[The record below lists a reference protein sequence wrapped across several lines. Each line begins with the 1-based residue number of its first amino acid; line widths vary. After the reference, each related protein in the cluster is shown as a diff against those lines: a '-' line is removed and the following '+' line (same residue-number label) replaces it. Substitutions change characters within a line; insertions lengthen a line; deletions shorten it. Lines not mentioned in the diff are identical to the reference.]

1 MNNIMKTFKFLMP
14 FLLVAFTFVGC
25 NTDDLRNDIDE
36 LKNRVESLEAL
47 VSTMNDNV
55 NALKVFAEGG
65 VTISSYEKVGDTY
78 KLVLSD
84 GRTIELTQGQ
94 QGDVDV
100 PSISISEDGCW
111 IINGV
116 KQEDKKAVGANAD
129 APKFT
134 IKKETVEGAEKAYW
148 YVDYN
153 DGKGYVQVKDPEGNP
168 VEATTSGEVNIKPDF
183 FEKVEVKNGCMEVT
197 LTTEPKGP
205 FSLPIVEGLICKI
218 ETEGVEEYKDNILT
232 VGYGRKVT
240 LQVEVTGE
248 TQILTAPAGW
258 TAELGTLT
266 DGKGELTITAPQAPV
281 ATSRAVADNTQ
292 DVVLQ
297 TNKGVNWAVAKIQ
310 VEAKQ
315 LVESYY
321 QEYLNGK
328 DLVIGKVGENTEN
341 AFVLNKTTCP
351 ESMVQYIESDQ
362 EITEDN
368 KVYFIKEGVTVTY
381 NVANNITSLIVVGDK
396 PGVMSAIKTKKIISL
411 TGETSGKG
419 LIMYNMVL
427 DATEHDSYVVN
438 ILKEADG
445 IEYDYLYLVDKC
457 RIKLPKNGGK
467 NFAYINNKPKV
478 SVKTLAM
485 CNTYVNVQNSIN
497 GEYIITSYSNH
508 AYNLKN
514 VIMYNNV
521 FYSPQSGSG
530 FEKFGILTSGYVG
543 SYLEKIYV
551 VNNTYINLL
560 GANPFT
566 KAVIKGKLDVKNNL
580 IWNDMNSKVNTTMI
594 MAVKE
599 SDISQVTADNYSNNK
614 LFSKNGLKASVFHTS
629 GNTPAGLAG
638 NNLSNEAA
646 DPFTGGK
653 MLWDEGVFV
662 LGPGYETVGAHIE

>member
-1 MNNIMKTFKFLMP
+1 MKTFKFLMP

-84 GRTIELTQGQ
+84 GRTIELTQGK

-100 PSISISEDGCW
+100 PT
-111 IINGV
+111 ININENNEWVVNGNAIEGSV
-116 KQEDKKAVGANAD
+116 AKGDDAKAPQFNIQKDNDTG
-129 APKFT
+129 
-134 IKKETVEGAEKAYW
+134 KAYW
-148 YVDYN
+148 YVDCN
-153 DGKGYVQVKDPEGNP
+153 DGKGYVQVKDLEGNP
-168 VEATTSGEVNIKPDF
+168 VEATTSGNVNIEPDF
-183 FEKVEVKNGCMEVT
+183 FEKVEVENGCMVVT
-197 LTTEPKGP
+197 LKTDPKGP
-205 FSLPIVEGLICKI
+205 YSLPIVEGLICKI
-218 ETEGVEEYKDNILT
+218 ETKGVEEYKDNILT

-258 TAELGTLT
+258 TAELGALT

-281 ATSRAVADNTQ
+281 TTSRAVADNTK

-328 DLVIGKVGENTEN
+328 GLVIGKVGENTEN

-362 EITEDN
+362 DITEDN
-368 KVYFIKEGVTVTY
+368 KVYFVKEGVTVTY
-381 NVANNITSLIVVGDK
+381 NVADKINTMIIVGDK
-396 PGVMSAIKTKKIISL
+396 PGVKPIVKTKKILSL
-411 TGETSGKG
+411 SGTTSGKG
-419 LIMYNMVL
+419 LILYNIVL
-427 DATEHDSYVVN
+427 DVTEHTNYVVN
-438 ILKEADG
+438 IDKNEEG
-445 IEYDYLYLVDKC
+445 VSYDYLFLVDQC
-457 RIKLPKNGGK
+457 RIKLPSGK
-467 NFAYINNKPKV
+467 NFSYINNKANINAKKIV
-478 SVKTLAM
+478 M
-485 CNTYVNVQNSIN
+485 CNTYVNVPPSSANIMIANIS
-497 GEYIITSYSNH
+497 GGYKYTDF
-508 AYNLKN
+508 
-514 VIMYNNV
+514 VMYNNV
-521 FYSPQSGSG
+521 FYSPTSTTVV
-530 FEKFGILTSGYVG
+530 EKFAVLAAASTSHSFQNIEV
-543 SYLEKIYV
+543 S
-551 VNNTYINLL
+551 NNTFINLF
-560 GANPFT
+560 GANVYT
-566 KAVIKGKLDVKNNL
+566 KAVVKNTLKIKNNL
-580 IWNDMNSKVNTTMI
+580 IWNDVSSTANTYLVQALTNSDLSKMV
-594 MAVKE
+594 
-599 SDISQVTADNYSNNK
+599 SDDYSNNK
-614 LFSKNGLKASVFHTS
+614 LYSVNSPKAMVFNTS
-629 GNTPAGLAG
+629 GVKPDGLVD

-662 LGPGYETVGAHIE
+662 PGPGYETVGAHIE

>member
-1 MNNIMKTFKFLMP
+1 MKTFKFLMP

-328 DLVIGKVGENTEN
+328 DLVIGKVGENSEN

-381 NVANNITSLIVVGDK
+381 NVADKINTMIIVGDK
-396 PGVMSAIKTKKIISL
+396 PGVKPIVKTKKILSL
-411 TGETSGKG
+411 SGTTSGKG
-419 LIMYNMVL
+419 LILYNIVL
-427 DATEHDSYVVN
+427 DATEHTNYVVN
-438 ILKEADG
+438 IDKNEEG
-445 IEYDYLYLVDKC
+445 VSYDYLFLVDQC
-457 RIKLPKNGGK
+457 RIKLPSGK
-467 NFAYINNKPKV
+467 NFSYINDKANIDAKKIV
-478 SVKTLAM
+478 M
-485 CNTYVNVQNSIN
+485 CNTYVNVPPSSANIMIAN
-497 GEYIITSYSNH
+497 IGGGYKYTDF
-508 AYNLKN
+508 
-514 VIMYNNV
+514 VMYNNV
-521 FYSPQSGSG
+521 FYSPTSTTVV
-530 FEKFGILTSGYVG
+530 EKFAVLAAASTSHSFQNIEV
-543 SYLEKIYV
+543 S
-551 VNNTYINLL
+551 NNTFINLF
-560 GANPFT
+560 GANVYT
-566 KAVIKGKLDVKNNL
+566 KAVVKNTLKIKNNL
-580 IWNDMNSKVNTTMI
+580 IWNDVSSTANTYLVQALTNSDLSKMV
-594 MAVKE
+594 
-599 SDISQVTADNYSNNK
+599 SDDYSNNK
-614 LFSKNGLKASVFHTS
+614 LYSVNNPKAMVFNTS
-629 GNTPAGLAG
+629 GVKPDGLVD

-662 LGPGYETVGAHIE
+662 PGPGYETVGAHIE

>member
-84 GRTIELTQGQ
+84 GRTIELTQGK

-100 PSISISEDGCW
+100 PTISINENNEW
-111 IINGV
+111 VVNGNAIEGSV
-116 KQEDKKAVGANAD
+116 AKGDDAKAPQFNIQKDNDTG
-129 APKFT
+129 
-134 IKKETVEGAEKAYW
+134 KAYW

-168 VEATTSGEVNIKPDF
+168 VEATTSGNVNIEPDF
-183 FEKVEVKNGCMEVT
+183 FEKVEVENGCMVVT
-197 LTTEPKGP
+197 LKTDPKGP
-205 FSLPIVEGLICKI
+205 YSLPIVEGLICKI
-218 ETEGVEEYKDNILT
+218 ETKGVEEYKDNILT

-266 DGKGELTITAPQAPV
+266 DGKGELTITAPQVPV
-281 ATSRAVADNTQ
+281 ATSRAVADNTK

-341 AFVLNKTTCP
+341 AFVLNKTTCT

-362 EITEDN
+362 DITDDN
-368 KVYFIKEGVTVTY
+368 KVYFVKEGVTVTY
-381 NVANNITSLIVVGDK
+381 NVADKINTMIIVGDK
-396 PGVMSAIKTKKIISL
+396 PGVMPTIKTTKTMSL
-411 TGETSGKG
+411 SGKTSGRG
-419 LIMYNMVL
+419 VILYNVIL
-427 DATEHDSYVVN
+427 DASAHNNYVIN
-438 ILKEADG
+438 IDG
-445 IEYDYLYLVDKC
+445 NDDGVTYDYLYLIDNC
-457 RIKLPKNGGK
+457 RIKLPTIGANLS
-467 NFAYINNKPKV
+467 FINKKSLV
-478 SVKTLAM
+478 SVSKTAM
-485 CNTYVNVQNSIN
+485 CNTYVQVPVVKDKNQMLLQVS
-497 GEYIITSYSNH
+497 GEYKFSQF
-508 AYNLKN
+508 
-514 VIMYNNV
+514 IMFNNV
-521 FYSPQSGSG
+521 FYALTTESSPQTFVDAFALLAAAEAKSM
-530 FEKFGILTSGYVG
+530 FTNVDIE
-543 SYLEKIYV
+543 
-551 VNNTYINLL
+551 NNTFINLL
-560 GANPFT
+560 GKNVYA
-566 KAVIKGKLDVKNNL
+566 KSVLKGTLNVKNNL
-580 IWNDMNSKVNTTMI
+580 IWNDCSSTTNTSLFQAI
-594 MAVKE
+594 KE
-599 SDISQVTADNYSNNK
+599 SDLSQVTADNYSNNK
-614 LFSKNGLKASVFHTS
+614 LYSKNNLKATVFHTG
-629 GNTPAGLAG
+629 GNVPDGLAG

-662 LGPGYETVGAHIE
+662 PGPGYETVGAHIE

>member
-1 MNNIMKTFKFLMP
+1 MKTFKFLMP

-55 NALKVFAEGG
+55 NALKIFAEGG
-65 VTISSYEKVGDTY
+65 VTISSYEQIGDKY

-100 PSISISEDGCW
+100 PT
-111 IINGV
+111 ININENNEWVVNGNAIEGSV
-116 KQEDKKAVGANAD
+116 AKGDDAKAPQFNIQKDNDTG
-129 APKFT
+129 
-134 IKKETVEGAEKAYW
+134 KAYW

-153 DGKGYVQVKDPEGNP
+153 DGKGYVQVNDLEGNP
-168 VEATTSGEVNIKPDF
+168 VEATTSGNVNIEPDF
-183 FEKVEVKNGCMEVT
+183 FEKVEVKNGCMVVT
-197 LTTEPKGP
+197 LKTDPKGP
-205 FSLPIVEGLICKI
+205 YSLPIVEGLICKI
-218 ETEGVEEYKDNILT
+218 ETKGVEEYKDNILT

-266 DGKGELTITAPQAPV
+266 DGMGELTITAPQAPV
-281 ATSRAVADNTQ
+281 ATSRAVADNTK

-368 KVYFIKEGVTVTY
+368 KVYFVKEGVTVIYKVDKINT
-381 NVANNITSLIVVGDK
+381 LIIVGDK
-396 PGVMSAIKTKKIISL
+396 PGVKPIVKTKKILSL
-411 TGETSGKG
+411 SGTTSGKG
-419 LIMYNMVL
+419 LIMYNIVL
-427 DATEHDSYVVN
+427 DATEHASYVVN
-438 ILKEADG
+438 IDKNEEG
-445 IEYDYLYLVDKC
+445 VSYDYLFLVDQC
-457 RIKLPKNGGK
+457 RIKLPSGK
-467 NFAYINNKPKV
+467 NFSYINNKTNINAKKIV
-478 SVKTLAM
+478 M
-485 CNTYVNVQNSIN
+485 CNTYVNVPSSSANIMIAN
-497 GEYIITSYSNH
+497 IGGGYKYTDF
-508 AYNLKN
+508 
-514 VIMYNNV
+514 VMYNNV
-521 FYSPQSGSG
+521 FYSPNSTTVV
-530 FEKFGILTSGYVG
+530 EKFAVLAAASTTHSFQNIEVS
-543 SYLEKIYV
+543 
-551 VNNTYINLL
+551 NNTFINLF
-560 GANPFT
+560 GANVYT
-566 KAVIKGKLDVKNNL
+566 KAVVKNTLKIKNNL
-580 IWNDMNSKVNTTMI
+580 IWNDVSSTANTYLVQALTNSDLSKMV
-594 MAVKE
+594 
-599 SDISQVTADNYSNNK
+599 SDDYSNNK
-614 LFSKNGLKASVFHTS
+614 LYSVNNLNAVVFNTKEGES
-629 GNTPAGLAG
+629 VTPAGLAG
-638 NNLSNEAA
+638 NNLSKEAA
-646 DPFTGGK
+646 DPFTGGTFS
-653 MLWDEGVFV
+653 WGDEKFV
-662 LGPGYETVGAHIE
+662 PGPGYETVGAHIE

>member
-1 MNNIMKTFKFLMP
+1 MKTFKFLMP

-65 VTISSYEKVGDTY
+65 VTISSYEQIGDKY

-153 DGKGYVQVKDPEGNP
+153 DGKDYVQVKDLEGNP
-168 VEATTSGEVNIKPDF
+168 VEATTSGNVNIEPDF
-183 FEKVEVKNGCMEVT
+183 FEKVEVENGCMVVT
-197 LTTEPKGP
+197 LKTDPKGP
-205 FSLPIVEGLICKI
+205 YSLPIVEGLICKI
-218 ETEGVEEYKDNILT
+218 ETKDVEEYKDNILT
-232 VGYGRKVT
+232 VGYGRNVK

-281 ATSRAVADNTQ
+281 ATTRAVADNTK
-292 DVVLQ
+292 DIVLQ
-297 TNKGVNWAVAKIQ
+297 TNKGINWAVAKIQ

-362 EITEDN
+362 DITEDN
-368 KVYFIKEGVTVTY
+368 KVYFVKEGVTVTY
-381 NVANNITSLIVVGDK
+381 NVADKINTMIIVGDK
-396 PGVMSAIKTKKIISL
+396 PGVKPIVKTKKILSL
-411 TGETSGKG
+411 SGTTSGKG
-419 LIMYNMVL
+419 LILYNIVL
-427 DATEHDSYVVN
+427 DATEHTNYVIN
-438 ILKEADG
+438 IDG
-445 IEYDYLYLVDKC
+445 NTDGVTYDYLYLIDNC
-457 RIKLPKNGGK
+457 RIKLPTTGANLS
-467 NFAYINNKPKV
+467 FINKKSSV
-478 SVKTLAM
+478 SVSKTAM
-485 CNTYVNVQNSIN
+485 CNTYVQVPVVKNKNQMLLQVS
-497 GEYIITSYSNH
+497 GEYKFSQF
-508 AYNLKN
+508 
-514 VIMYNNV
+514 IMFNNV
-521 FYSPQSGSG
+521 FYALTTESSPQTFVDAFALLAAAEAKSM
-530 FEKFGILTSGYVG
+530 FTNVDIE
-543 SYLEKIYV
+543 
-551 VNNTYINLL
+551 NNTFINLL
-560 GANPFT
+560 GKNVYA
-566 KAVIKGKLDVKNNL
+566 KSVLKGTLNVKNNL
-580 IWNDMNSKVNTTMI
+580 IWNDCSSTTNTSLFQAI
-594 MAVKE
+594 KE
-599 SDISQVTADNYSNNK
+599 SDLSQVAADNYSGNK
-614 LFSKNGLKASVFHTS
+614 LYSKNGLKATVFHTS
-629 GNTPAGLAG
+629 GNTPAGLTG

-646 DPFTGGK
+646 DPFTGGTFSWENEK
-653 MLWDEGVFV
+653 FV
-662 LGPGYETVGAHIE
+662 PGPGYETVGAHIE